1 MTLCSRHFA
10 TPSEPA
16 RVPPQWATTG
26 AESGLNDGLR
36 DFSRNSFL
44 SARTN
49 FREKSRK
56 PSFVELALLTFS
68 FEQLKEGRVLACAA
82 SARRAMRRANGTG
95 QRLHETFVLGGV
107 ISNMTIFIREFSHSV
122 KTMLARGKQCFAAH
136 PANSAAH
143 RRSSVFFVG
152 QEPTKM
158 VLSEESFSA

>member
-1 MTLCSRHFA
+1 MTLCSRQFA

-26 AESGLNDGLR
+26 AESG
-36 DFSRNSFL
+36 RNISSEKNLFDLFL
-44 SARTN
+44 SARN
-49 FREKSRK
+49 KSKRFF
-56 PSFVELALLTFS
+56 SEEMFVELALLTFS

-95 QRLHETFVLGGV
+95 QSLHETFVLGGV